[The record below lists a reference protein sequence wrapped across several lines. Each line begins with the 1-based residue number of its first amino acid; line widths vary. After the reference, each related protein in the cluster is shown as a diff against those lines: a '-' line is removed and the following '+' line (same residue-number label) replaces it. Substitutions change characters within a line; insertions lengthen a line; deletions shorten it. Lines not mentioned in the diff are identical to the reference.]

1 MTDPTEQ
8 TARIEFRQRCT
19 KCGYTN
25 VSTDPN
31 AEQCSAQFAG
41 GYVCDGEFDDNGP
54 IICWWDLCAG
64 LGLPTDTLPSRLVAD
79 LAIAARAR
87 ACASDERFDNVDG
100 PDGRTF
106 YTPERLLAYL
116 LNGEQP

>member
-1 MTDPTEQ
+1 VTDPTEQ
-8 TARIEFRQRCT
+8 TAGEALFDTFAANHVENGFVVGGIERLEFKRDAVLACIALGIDSDQP
-19 KCGYTN
+19 
-25 VSTDPN
+25 V
-31 AEQCSAQFAG
+31 AQ
-41 GYVCDGEFDDNGP
+41 
-54 IICWWDLCAG
+54 L
-64 LGLPTDTLPSRLVAD
+64 RAD